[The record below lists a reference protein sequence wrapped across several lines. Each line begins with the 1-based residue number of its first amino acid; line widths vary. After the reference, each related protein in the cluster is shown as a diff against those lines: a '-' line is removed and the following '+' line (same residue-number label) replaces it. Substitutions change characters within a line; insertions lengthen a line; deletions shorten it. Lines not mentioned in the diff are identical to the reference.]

1 MRILLISLFL
11 LIFSFYCYSQASY
24 GIIKKQANLRE
35 YAFAN
40 AKVIKKLKPQTL
52 LFYFSEDTI
61 GSYTKVWVIKTAQ
74 IGYVKSN
81 VIKFTGKVK
90 ESSSSPFVE
99 EQADSSNTK
108 PDLRIF
114 NNTKHTMTLSLNNNN
129 YTLTPF
135 EKIKI
140 PFDAGLCKFVASA
153 PGVIPLFGKKEFLI
167 GHYYNWE
174 FYIVITYR

>member
-61 GSYTKVWVIKTAQ
+61 
-74 IGYVKSN
+74 
-81 VIKFTGKVK
+81 
-90 ESSSSPFVE
+90 
-99 EQADSSNTK
+99 
-108 PDLRIF
+108 DLIDK
-114 NNTKHTMTLSLNNNN
+114 NS
-129 YTLTPF
+129 
-135 EKIKI
+135 
-140 PFDAGLCKFVASA
+140 
-153 PGVIPLFGKKEFLI
+153 
-167 GHYYNWE
+167 W
-174 FYIVITYR
+174 